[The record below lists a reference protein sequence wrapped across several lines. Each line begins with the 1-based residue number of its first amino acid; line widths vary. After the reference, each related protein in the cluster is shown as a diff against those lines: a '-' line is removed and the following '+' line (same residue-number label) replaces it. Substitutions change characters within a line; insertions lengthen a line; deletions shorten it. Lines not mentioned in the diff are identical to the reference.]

1 MTLLDRA
8 VRHSVPKPSVL
19 VLNYPAAQ
27 PDSVRL
33 AKAALAG
40 LREALP
46 AEQLEAALER
56 GKGMEL
62 DAVVAE
68 LLAGARAPS

>member
-1 MTLLDRA
+1 VQAD
-8 VRHSVPKPSVL
+8 S
-19 VLNYPAAQ
+19 AQ
-27 PDSVRL
+27 V
-33 AKAALAG
+33 AEAILAG

-46 AEQLEAALER
+46 AEQIEVALER

-68 LLAGARAPS
+68 LLAEG